1 MGASNKKSDNE
12 LVKVET
18 DVLRER
24 LNRLF
29 QNRSNQ
35 GYHLGKPGGAGS
47 ESIFEHLWDLKE
59 KALLDRKATV
69 EVPQTWLDSLEQ
81 EQSDRRH

>member
-1 MGASNKKSDNE
+1 MGASKKNSDNE

-24 LNRLF
+24 LNTLF
-29 QNRSNQ
+29 QNRSSH

-59 KALLDRKATV
+59 KALLDRKTTI
-69 EVPQTWLDSLEQ
+69 EVPQTWLDSLDQ
-81 EQSDRRH
+81 EQSSRRH